1 MATVYLDA
9 SAIVKRYLRESGSQ
23 WITDLWKR
31 TAEVSLFS
39 AELVDVEVICA
50 LSRAERAG
58 RIGLNRRNK
67 SASLYL
73 LEAQH
78 VLDHMSITAEILQRA
93 HRLALR
99 HPLRAY
105 DAMHLATALHLA
117 ERLSGLRLP
126 APAFVSA
133 DGNVLAAARAEGLTA
148 EDPNEHE

>member
-1 MATVYLDA
+1 MAAYYLDA
-9 SAIVKRYLRESGSQ
+9 SAIVKRYLRESGSC
-23 WITDLWKR
+23 WVGDLWKR

-58 RIGLNRRNK
+58 RIGLDRRNR

-73 LEAQH
+73 LETQQ
-78 VLDHMSITAEILQRA
+78 VLDHMSVTAEILQRA
-93 HRLALR
+93 HRVALR

-105 DAMHLATALHLA
+105 DAVHLATALQLA
-117 ERLSGLRLP
+117 ERLSQWSLP

-133 DGNVLAAARAEGLTA
+133 DGNLLAAARAEGLAA
-148 EDPNEHE
+148 EDPSEHE

>member
-9 SAIVKRYLRESGSQ
+9 SAIVKHYLRESGSR

-58 RIGLNRRNK
+58 RIGLSRRNK
-67 SASLYL
+67 AASLYL
-73 LEAQH
+73 LEAQQ

-93 HRLALR
+93 HRLALH
-99 HPLRAY
+99 HPLRAD
-105 DAMHLATALHLA
+105 DAIHLATALQLA
-117 ERLSGLRLP
+117 ERLSQWSLP

-133 DGNVLAAARAEGLTA
+133 DGNLLAAAHAEGLTA